1 MKGNRSASVR
11 YPVTWKK
18 RVLYIHNDASVL
30 HFCHYYSPI
39 NATDTLLSLK
49 YQKAKLETVIALYNE
64 VFTTCVRITICQTNF
79 LDNNMVCCAKHVII
93 SSLPHLFIN
102 SQSTQHSLVP
112 KDANTFSNGQCGYR
126 KFIHHLDIRGYP
138 PFSLQAHSFN
148 MEAECPSQAACK
160 VSPLHISQRRN
171 KKSGHLDLAS
181 AT

>member
-79 LDNNMVCCAKHVII
+79 LDNNMVCCAKRYHRLTAPLVHQFPEYPAQPCTKGCEYILQWPVWVQEVY
-93 SSLPHLFIN
+93 SSSGYHGIPPLLP
-102 SQSTQHSLVP
+102 P
-112 KDANTFSNGQCGYR
+112 
-126 KFIHHLDIRGYP
+126 
-138 PFSLQAHSFN
+138 
-148 MEAECPSQAACK
+148 
-160 VSPLHISQRRN
+160 SPLI
-171 KKSGHLDLAS
+171 
-181 AT
+181 